1 MYRIV
6 VVAFNDLCALLLD
19 ELRCYDGLMHNGDL
33 NDQPRARVY
42 NHYCSEQILSP
53 RNPWAAAHPS
63 APRSNPSST
72 VQHRLIIFNFMRSLS
87 NFMSIS
93 PDGLGAGVAV
103 RGLIRSGEKKLLL
116 FRVPFGLLSV
126 GNRRGS
132 ML

>member
-1 MYRIV
+1 
-6 VVAFNDLCALLLD
+6 
-19 ELRCYDGLMHNGDL
+19 
-33 NDQPRARVY
+33 
-42 NHYCSEQILSP
+42 
-53 RNPWAAAHPS
+53 
-63 APRSNPSST
+63 
-72 VQHRLIIFNFMRSLS
+72 
-87 NFMSIS
+87 MSIS